1 MLETDCDRC
10 GQVFVSDYLYKVK
23 ITGGKNLLVCNSC
36 LENVKKREEKVKQ
49 ENEYAINKHDI
60 LRKKPFTNLFE

>member
-23 ITGGKNLLVCNSC
+23 ITGGRILLVCNSC
-36 LENVKKREEKVKQ
+36 LENFKKREAEIKREK
-49 ENEYAINKHDI
+49 EHLTNKHK
-60 LRKKPFTNLFE
+60 LLETKPFTNLFQ